1 MATARNSHLFLHL
14 SNRLESLAEQLTE
27 DLGATTVDPMTP
39 HSVVVS
45 SADTARWLSMQIAS
59 RSGLA
64 MGLKFPFLRGM
75 VDELA
80 TAMLG
85 GQRRCSPRFG
95 RDALTWWLY
104 DRLPEFMGDEN
115 FELVAAYLQG
125 GTAQRRFE
133 LARRVASLFDQ
144 YQVYRPQMLR
154 DWDGDAAAGGWQ
166 GHLWRALRKDLTSEE
181 SFADLHAAVIALD
194 DTELELVSLP
204 HRLSIFGLS
213 TLPPAFL
220 DVLHKAA
227 VTTRVDFYVLSP
239 THHYWSDLVTEKQ
252 RLKSTDATSPRQGN
266 PLANSFGKL
275 GRDLLDQLLAH
286 EIQQASEIFV
296 PTCSESVLGRLQDD
310 LLELHDRTQDES
322 RESKAETDRS
332 IELHSSHSALREIEA
347 LHDRLLRLF
356 QDDPSLQPRDVL
368 VMAPDIESHAPYIRA
383 VFGTPES
390 DLTRIPY
397 SLADQSSRTRIEVI
411 DVFLR
416 VLELGLSNFA
426 NSRVLGVIENELI
439 RHRFGLTE
447 LDLERIRRWI
457 GDSGIIRG
465 LDAQH
470 RERLGLD
477 ESAEFSWAHGEAT
490 WVLGYAMNGDGR
502 HLYADLLPYAAMEG
516 DHLDTLDRLLTVIDF
531 LREVAESMRL
541 PKTRSHW
548 GHALLRFVQR
558 LFGTETNFAADLS
571 ILRDALSALSDSD
584 PWQREEKLP
593 AEVIVASLD
602 HRLRET
608 AVAGGFLDGRVT
620 FCSLKPMR
628 AIPARVICLLGMN
641 ENDFPRQTSR
651 PSFDLLA
658 IDPRRGDRSLRDDDR
673 YLFLEALL
681 SARDQL
687 YVSYVGQS
695 QRDAAQTSP
704 SGVVTELLD
713 YLDRSFSVQGRG
725 AVVRVVRHR
734 LQAFSRYYFES
745 GPEQSFS
752 KDNALAAQ
760 TLIVGGARSRKLFE
774 EPLPAPDEDWHRLSP
789 SRLVEFLGHPARRIC
804 EWRLGVRIRREAN
817 PLKSHEPL
825 ELDSLETYGL
835 QQARLDSLLET
846 NDLPTYRIA
855 RAQGRLPAGAFGVL
869 AEQQIERTVATFL
882 GTVRKEIIDAVRT
895 RVQVDWQDGPWTIA
909 GEIDG
914 LYAGRLCRFRCANL
928 KAKDLVAA
936 WVEHLLVNL
945 SVPGTETVIIDRN
958 SEIRKFL
965 PPASTKVTQ
974 ALVKDLLTVYWRGM
988 TIPLPFFVES
998 SCAYARSM
1006 LGPKGGDPHAA
1017 LRVAARAWSGNDYA
1031 GLAGEA
1037 DDPWNVLVFAG
1048 CSPLDDEFAT
1058 LALDVFRPLTEHLE
1072 GKLP

>member
-416 VLELGLSNFA
+416 
-426 NSRVLGVIENELI
+426 
-439 RHRFGLTE
+439 
-447 LDLERIRRWI
+447 
-457 GDSGIIRG
+457 
-465 LDAQH
+465 
-470 RERLGLD
+470 
-477 ESAEFSWAHGEAT
+477 
-490 WVLGYAMNGDGR
+490 
-502 HLYADLLPYAAMEG
+502 
-516 DHLDTLDRLLTVIDF
+516 
-531 LREVAESMRL
+531 
-541 PKTRSHW
+541 
-548 GHALLRFVQR
+548 
-558 LFGTETNFAADLS
+558 
-571 ILRDALSALSDSD
+571 
-584 PWQREEKLP
+584 
-593 AEVIVASLD
+593 
-602 HRLRET
+602 
-608 AVAGGFLDGRVT
+608 
-620 FCSLKPMR
+620 
-628 AIPARVICLLGMN
+628 
-641 ENDFPRQTSR
+641 
-651 PSFDLLA
+651 
-658 IDPRRGDRSLRDDDR
+658 
-673 YLFLEALL
+673 
-681 SARDQL
+681 
-687 YVSYVGQS
+687 
-695 QRDAAQTSP
+695 
-704 SGVVTELLD
+704 
-713 YLDRSFSVQGRG
+713 
-725 AVVRVVRHR
+725 
-734 LQAFSRYYFES
+734 
-745 GPEQSFS
+745 
-752 KDNALAAQ
+752 
-760 TLIVGGARSRKLFE
+760 
-774 EPLPAPDEDWHRLSP
+774 
-789 SRLVEFLGHPARRIC
+789 
-804 EWRLGVRIRREAN
+804 
-817 PLKSHEPL
+817 
-825 ELDSLETYGL
+825 
-835 QQARLDSLLET
+835 
-846 NDLPTYRIA
+846 
-855 RAQGRLPAGAFGVL
+855 
-869 AEQQIERTVATFL
+869 
-882 GTVRKEIIDAVRT
+882 
-895 RVQVDWQDGPWTIA
+895 
-909 GEIDG
+909 
-914 LYAGRLCRFRCANL
+914 
-928 KAKDLVAA
+928 
-936 WVEHLLVNL
+936 
-945 SVPGTETVIIDRN
+945 
-958 SEIRKFL
+958 
-965 PPASTKVTQ
+965 
-974 ALVKDLLTVYWRGM
+974 
-988 TIPLPFFVES
+988 
-998 SCAYARSM
+998 
-1006 LGPKGGDPHAA
+1006 
-1017 LRVAARAWSGNDYA
+1017 
-1031 GLAGEA
+1031 
-1037 DDPWNVLVFAG
+1037 
-1048 CSPLDDEFAT
+1048 
-1058 LALDVFRPLTEHLE
+1058 
-1072 GKLP
+1072 